1 MGRIWYMNDL
11 IGQQFGNYRLT
22 RLLGQG
28 GFADTYL
35 GEQIYIHTY
44 AAVKVVQ
51 AQLVGQGDQE
61 SFFNEARMIAHL
73 NHHNI
78 VRLVDFG
85 VSSNRNTPY
94 LIMDYAPNG
103 TLRQRHPRG
112 EIVPIARVA
121 QYIKNVAAALQY
133 AHEQKIVHRDV
144 KPENMLIAA
153 NQEILL
159 SDFGIAVVQSSRI
172 QSPNSVAGTMS
183 YMAPEQIQ
191 GHAVPASDQYAL
203 AVVVYEWL
211 CGVAPFTGSYAEI
224 AGQHAHTAPLPLRQ
238 RVKTI
243 PADVEQVVLTAL
255 AKDPQQRF
263 RSVQAFANAFEQAS
277 KSEPEVL
284 QDGSLMDSQSNIP
297 TARGS
302 YDPYNMPPPVVPQ
315 STGYGFPADRQNF
328 DLQEPPPPPSYRTP
342 AGPYVPQTPRPT
354 DSAGADF
361 APRITPSVTPLPP
374 TAPQYTPQ
382 DYPLQNASAGQVSSA
397 GQGSIAPTIT
407 PPVITKKGRPPA
419 YLLALLVAAIVLIVG
434 GVITVYAAVYQPYIH
449 NVQATATVGAQS
461 TGTAL
466 AHVNA
471 TGTVVGQATAT
482 QTALLDIYKQATS
495 GTPILED
502 TLKTPDNYGWS
513 HFSISTY
520 TCDYIGGTYHSRAQT
535 GYFGPCYATSTN
547 FNDFA
552 YQVRVKIIAGSSA
565 GLVYRAPNPNTE
577 YSSYLFLVGVDGSY
591 IAYKITTDKQGS
603 HVGTLLSGSSAAI
616 HSGLNQTNLVSV
628 VARGN
633 TSYFYVNNQ
642 YVNKVTDSTFAS
654 GAIGVVTNS
663 GNNSGT
669 EAAFSNVQVWQLV

>member
-1 MGRIWYMNDL
+1 MNDL

-51 AQLVGQGDQE
+51 AQLFGQGDQE
-61 SFFNEARMIAHL
+61 SFFNEARMIARL
-73 NHHNI
+73 NHPNI

-112 EIVPIARVA
+112 EIVPVGRVA

-159 SDFGIAVVQSSRI
+159 SDFGIAVVQSSRV

-191 GHAVPASDQYAL
+191 GHAIPASDQYAL

-211 CGVAPFTGSYAEI
+211 CGVAPFIGSYAEI

-238 RVKTI
+238 RVRTI
-243 PADVEQVVLTAL
+243 SADVEQVVLTAL

-263 RSVQAFANAFEQAS
+263 RNVQAFANAFEQAS
-277 KSEPEVL
+277 KTDTGSL
-284 QDGSLMDSQSNIP
+284 RGASLMDSQSNIP

-302 YDPYNMPPPVVPQ
+302 YAGPHSDPYNIPPIPQ
-315 STGYGFPADRQNF
+315 SQTAYGFPQDKQ
-328 DLQEPPPPPSYRTP
+328 DLDVQGPPPPPAYMPFSGSYN
-342 AGPYVPQTPRPT
+342 PQTPPPT
-354 DSAGADF
+354 VPEPSGAGF
-361 APRITPSVTPLPP
+361 TPRLTPPVTPPP
-374 TAPQYTPQ
+374 TTPQYTPQ
-382 DYPLQNASAGQVSSA
+382 NYPFVAQDTSARQPSGQ
-397 GQGSIAPTIT
+397 SIPPTIT
-407 PPVITKKGRPPA
+407 PPATTKSQRPPT
-419 YLLALLVAAIVLIVG
+419 YLLIALVAAIVLIVG
-434 GVITVYAAVYQPYIH
+434 GVVLVYATVYQPYIRG
-449 NVQATATVGAQS
+449 VQATATVGAQT

-466 AHVNA
+466 AHANA
-471 TGTVVGQATAT
+471 TGTVVAQVTAT
-482 QTALLDIYKQATS
+482 QTALQSIYIQATS
-495 GTPILED
+495 GTPALND
-502 TLKTPDNYGWS
+502 ALTTPDNYGWS
-513 HFSISTY
+513 HFSNATGM
-520 TCDYIGGTYHSRAQT
+520 CDYVSGTYHSRAPR
-535 GYFGPCYATSTN
+535 GYFDPCYASATN

-552 YQVRVKIIAGSSA
+552 FQVQVKIISGVVAGIA
-565 GLVYRAPNPNTE
+565 YRAPNPNTD
-577 YSSYLFLVGVDGSY
+577 YSAYHFMLGTDGSY
-591 IAYKITTDKQGS
+591 QIYKVTVDKQGNHFS
-603 HVGTLLSGSSAAI
+603 PLRSGSSSAI
-616 HSGLNQTNLVSV
+616 HTGLNQTNLVAV

-633 TSYFYVNNQ
+633 TFYFYVNKQ
-642 YVNKVTDSTFAS
+642 YVNQATDDTYKN
-654 GAIGVVTNS
+654 GAIGVVTDS
-663 GNNSGT
+663 SDTTGT
-669 EAAFSNVQVWQLV
+669 EAAFSNAQVWQLG